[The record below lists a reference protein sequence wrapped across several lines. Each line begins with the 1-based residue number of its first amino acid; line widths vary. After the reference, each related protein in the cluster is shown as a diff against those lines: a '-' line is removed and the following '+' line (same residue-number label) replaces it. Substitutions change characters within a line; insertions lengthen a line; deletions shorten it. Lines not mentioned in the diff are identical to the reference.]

1 MDLNFVSNVMC
12 EHFDINNWFFKKLFR
27 KYMDLNFK
35 MTVDV
40 DVCGRKNYVSLN
52 NLFYF
57 DNNFK

>member
-1 MDLNFVSNVMC
+1 MC

-35 MTVDV
+35 MIVDV

>member
-1 MDLNFVSNVMC
+1 MDLNFVSSVMC
-12 EHFDINNWFFKKLFR
+12 EHFDINNWFFKKLFH

-52 NLFYF
+52 NLFLF
-57 DNNFK
+57 